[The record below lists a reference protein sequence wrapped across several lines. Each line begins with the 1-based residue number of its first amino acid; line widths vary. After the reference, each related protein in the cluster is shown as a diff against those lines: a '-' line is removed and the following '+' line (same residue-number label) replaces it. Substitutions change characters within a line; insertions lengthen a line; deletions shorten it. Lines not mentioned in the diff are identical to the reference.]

1 MLDIALY
8 VLYVLLLIAVAAA
21 ILFPL
26 IHSFSNPR
34 GLLKSGIGIIA
45 MLVLFGIAYAASDS
59 AIPRSAV
66 VAGLSES
73 SVKLISAGLITF
85 YIVLVLAI
93 LALIYS
99 EISKAL
105 K

>member
-1 MLDIALY
+1 MLDIGLY
-8 VLYVLLLIAVAAA
+8 IFYVLLFVAVAAA
-21 ILFPL
+21 LVFPL
-26 IHSFSNPR
+26 INSFKAPADLI
-34 GLLKSGIGIIA
+34 GTGIGIAVI
-45 MLVLFGIAYAASDS
+45 LVLFGVSYGLSDS
-59 AIPRSAV
+59 QVSRAAIAM
-66 VAGLSES
+66 GLSES
-73 SVKLISAGLITF
+73 SVKLISAGLIMF